1 MIENTLEKKK
11 DQNVISTIMLQNI
24 FKSASQCNIK

>member
-1 MIENTLEKKK
+1 MIGNTLEKK
-11 DQNVISTIMLQNI
+11 DQNVISTVMLQNI